1 MTRGKTGILVTAGAY
16 NKAQVLPRASAVLY
30 AVRRTI
36 RTNQSVLS
44 LCEKRKK
51 EKRKNIL
58 QKEFPENVVAGRLD
72 VCDRRATGVT

>member
-1 MTRGKTGILVTAGAY
+1 MTRGKTGILVAAGAY
-16 NKAQVLPRASAVLY
+16 NKAQVLPRASAVLQ

-51 EKRKNIL
+51 RKNIL

-72 VCDRRATGVT
+72 ICDRCATGVT